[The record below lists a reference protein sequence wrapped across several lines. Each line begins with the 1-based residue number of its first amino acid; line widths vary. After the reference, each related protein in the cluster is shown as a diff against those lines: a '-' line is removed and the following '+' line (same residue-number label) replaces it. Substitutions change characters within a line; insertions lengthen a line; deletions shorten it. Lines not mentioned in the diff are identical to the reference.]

1 MDAYNGTQTV
11 TAYGPSCP
19 QQSITL
25 PIVSGLVQEA
35 IDVILNGI
43 YQVILPSS
51 EDCEF
56 YLVQRTRFP
65 DTDEIGL
72 QGLSINVIVP
82 AGTQP
87 GAKLTVAVVST
98 VDYHM
103 CRHCIKPKLHPC
115 SGFSEVR
122 RGYSKRNNRRL
133 TLWELEGG
141 FELGG
146 TAM

>member
-43 YQVILPSS
+43 YQVILPSD

-56 YLVQRTRFP
+56 YLVRRTRFP
-65 DTDEIGL
+65 DTNEIGL
-72 QGLSINVIVP
+72 EGLSINVIVP

-87 GAKLTVAVVST
+87 GAKLPVAVVST